1 MHVAEATS
9 IVAEATNI
17 NSILTS
23 ECHLHVLALTRTVT
37 RIFETLTTN
46 VSRSAS
52 RGRQA
57 CCLLPH
63 DTQHACRVWVVG
75 TLPLPKQC
83 PMCLNRMLGAAEP
96 D

>member
-52 RGRQA
+52 AQAGRPARGRQA

-63 DTQHACRVWVVG
+63 DTQHACRVWLCMG
-75 TLPLPKQC
+75 YGSLPLPKQC
-83 PMCLNRMLGAAEP
+83 A
-96 D
+96 